1 MPYLSEDKLASIV
14 ERVVSRLQ
22 TGDTAPVGRP
32 APAAVN
38 PPYGCAPTAPRPTSG
53 SSRPSGSAS
62 GGLGRGVF
70 ADVDSAVRAARE
82 AFIRLSSLGLEAR
95 YRIVAEMRREA
106 HAHVE
111 TMANDAV
118 RETSLGRVDQKIIKN
133 RLVIDKTPG
142 PEILEP
148 WAQTGDHGLTIEEY
162 APFGVIGAITPTT
175 NPTETIICNGIGM
188 VAGGNAVAFN
198 THPSAKKTSA
208 FCIDLINKAIMEVG
222 GPENLMTCVAS
233 PTIDSAQSLMVHKGV
248 QLLVVTGGGAV
259 VKAAMNSG
267 KKCVAAGPGNP
278 PVVVDETADLDQAAR
293 GIYNGASFDNNIIC
307 TDEKEVLAVDKVFD
321 SLLQRIEGLGAV
333 RLRNHQIRRLE
344 SLILTPDRAHINR
357 NWVGKS
363 PSKMLEQIDVPFKGD
378 PRLIV
383 CDVPFD
389 HPFVQHELL
398 MPVIGFVRCSD
409 VHQAI
414 DLAVEAEHGFRHTAS
429 MYSKNIDA
437 LHRMARVVN
446 CSIFVKNASNY
457 AGLGFGG
464 EGYTS
469 FTIASPTGDGLTTAR
484 TFTRERRCT
493 LSGHFRIV

>member
-1 MPYLSEDKLASIV
+1 MHGVFATVDEAVSAAHIAHLTLVAMPLEKRKSIIANIRKRCAEQVQMLAEIAV
-14 ERVVSRLQ
+14 EE
-22 TGDTAPVGRP
+22 T
-32 APAAVN
+32 
-38 PPYGCAPTAPRPTSG
+38 
-53 SSRPSGSAS
+53 
-62 GGLGRGVF
+62 GLGR
-70 ADVDSAVRAARE
+70 
-82 AFIRLSSLGLEAR
+82 
-95 YRIVAEMRREA
+95 
-106 HAHVE
+106 VE
-111 TMANDAV
+111 D
-118 RETSLGRVDQKIIKN
+118 KIKKN
-133 RLVIDKTPG
+133 LLVIHKTPG
-142 PEILEP
+142 PEILQP
-148 WAQTGDHGLTIEEY
+148 IAYTGDDGLALIER
-162 APFGVIGAITPTT
+162 APFGVIGSITPCT

-188 VAGGNAVAFN
+188 VAGGNSVAFN

-208 FCIDLINKAIMEVG
+208 YCIDLINRAVMEVG

-233 PTIDSAQSLMVHKGV
+233 PTIDSAQTLMTHKGV
-248 QLLVVTGGGAV
+248 QLLVVTGGGGV
-259 VKAAMNSG
+259 VHAAMHSG

-278 PVVVDETADLDQAAR
+278 PVVVDSTADLDQAAR

-307 TDEKEVLAVDKVFD
+307 TDEKEVLAVDKIFD
-321 SLLQRIEGLGAV
+321 PLLQRIEGLGAV
-333 RLRNHQIRRLE
+333 RLRNHQVRRLE
-344 SLILTPDRAHINR
+344 SLILTPDKAHVNRA
-357 NWVGKS
+357 WVGKS
-363 PSKMLEQIDVPFKGD
+363 PCEMLDQIDVPYKGD

-383 CDVPFD
+383 CDVPFE

-398 MPVIGFVRCSD
+398 MPVIGFVRCAD

-429 MYSKNIDA
+429 MYSKNIDS

-446 CSIFVKNASNY
+446 CSIFIKNASNY